1 MYYRNGLSDDVHG
14 TSAIK
19 FGLVALG
26 VAIVAFRAVHVFG
39 LDLSATIQSLTTAL
53 Q

>member
-1 MYYRNGLSDDVHG
+1 MYYRNGLSDEVHAA
-14 TSAIK
+14 SAIR

-26 VAIVAFRAVHVFG
+26 VAIVASRAVYLFG
-39 LDLSATIQSLTTAL
+39 QDLSATIQSLTAAL